1 VFFIQTEDIIVNGI
15 LLQVSKKQIMK
26 VFSQDLVIL
35 IDENNQVIG
44 HMDKNQAHKNKGSL
58 HRAISVFLFNDKG
71 QLLIQ
76 KRSEQK
82 IVAAGLWANTVCGNV
97 RPGETHLDCAKRRL
111 KEELNL
117 ENIELKKVGVVRY
130 FYQFNNG
137 YSENERDE
145 IYVGKI
151 VGKPVINTDEVGDI
165 KAISWEELLKQCDN
179 GNKYAPWLK
188 IIVNNPDI
196 VKNINEFLDDL
207 KDEKNF

>member
-1 VFFIQTEDIIVNGI
+1 MET
-15 LLQVSKKQIMK
+15 S
-26 VFSQDLVIL
+26 SQDQVII

-82 IVAAGLWANTVCGNV
+82 IVAAGLWANTACGNV
-97 RPGETHLDCAKRRL
+97 RPGETHLECAKRRL
-111 KEELNL
+111 KDELML
-117 ENIELKKVGVVRY
+117 KNIQLKKIGVVRY
-130 FYQFNNG
+130 FYQFDNG

-151 VGKPVINTDEVGDI
+151 IEEPVLNDSEVSEV
-165 KAISWEELLKQCDN
+165 KMMNWEELLQQLDDN
-179 GNKYAPWLK
+179 SDKYAPWLK
-188 IIVNNPDI
+188 IILNEQFV
-196 VKNINEFLDDL
+196 VSSINEFIKEL
-207 KDEKNF
+207 KDEKKHHSS